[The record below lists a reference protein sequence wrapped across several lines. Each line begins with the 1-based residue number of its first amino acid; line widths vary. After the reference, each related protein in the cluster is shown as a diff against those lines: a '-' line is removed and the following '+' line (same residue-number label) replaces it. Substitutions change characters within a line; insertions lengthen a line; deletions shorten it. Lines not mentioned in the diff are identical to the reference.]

1 MSQTTQYVAVAPGL
15 DLAVDVIGDRD
26 GTPVVLAHGGGQTR
40 GSWGTAIEALA
51 GCGFQCWSVDLR
63 GHGDS
68 DWAPDGS
75 YHVSRVASDLAVV
88 LQSVGRPAALVG
100 ASYGGVAALVAAGT
114 LLSEGLTAVI
124 LVDVV
129 PRMRAEGIDRIKA
142 FMTSHPDGFAD
153 LQEAAAAVSGYLPQ
167 RASGSTRGLER
178 NLRRRADGRWHW
190 HWDPRLLDADASV
203 PETVALV
210 EAAARRVTVP
220 VSLVRGLRSDVVDD
234 AGVSALRALV
244 PDLVVIDLPRA
255 AHTAAADDNDAFADA
270 VCTLLGSAPS
280 GALLGPW

>member
-1 MSQTTQYVAVAPGL
+1 MSHTTQYVAVAPGL

-26 GTPVVLAHGGGQTR
+26 GRPVVLAHGGGQTR

-51 GCGFQCWSVDLR
+51 GRGFQCWSVDLR

-153 LQEAAAAVSGYLPQ
+153 LEEAAAAVSGYLPQ
-167 RASGSTRGLER
+167 RASGPTRGLER

-190 HWDPRLLDADASV
+190 HWDPRLLGADASV

-234 AGVSALRALV
+234 SGVSALRALV

-255 AHTAAADDNDAFADA
+255 AHTAAADDNDAFAEA
-270 VCTLLGSAPS
+270 VCTLLGSAP
-280 GALLGPW
+280 